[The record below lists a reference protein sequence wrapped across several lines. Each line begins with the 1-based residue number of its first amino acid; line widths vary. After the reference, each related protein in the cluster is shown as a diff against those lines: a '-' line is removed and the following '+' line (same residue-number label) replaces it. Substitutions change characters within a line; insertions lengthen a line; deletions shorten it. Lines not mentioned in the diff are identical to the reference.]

1 MSVDLRTERRGGTWT
16 RRLGDHEAAGF
27 EVSVNDQSAH
37 VTLAAHGIMF
47 VVDRRDVPT
56 AWGKEIDVVQLR
68 SELLATL
75 VRQMSIEVLEE
86 LFREIHEQR
95 QRAFW
100 DGVQSIQTKI
110 KEALGL

>member
-1 MSVDLRTERRGGTWT
+1 VSVDLRTERPGGTWT

-37 VTLAAHGIMF
+37 VTITAHGIMF
-47 VVDRRDVPT
+47 AIDRQDVPA
-56 AWGKEIDVVQLR
+56 AWGKPIVVAQLR
-68 SELLATL
+68 SELLAAI
-75 VRQMSIEVLEE
+75 VRRMSIAVLEE
-86 LFREIHEQR
+86 LFREIHAQR

-100 DGVQSIQTKI
+100 NGEQTTQTKI